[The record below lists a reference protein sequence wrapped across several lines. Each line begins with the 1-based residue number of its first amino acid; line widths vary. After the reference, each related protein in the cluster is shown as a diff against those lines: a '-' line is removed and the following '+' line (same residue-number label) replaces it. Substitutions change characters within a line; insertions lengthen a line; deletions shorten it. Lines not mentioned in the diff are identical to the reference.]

1 MEATRVALLSVPP
14 QSKEDSDKFWESVRD
29 ETAAEL
35 FLQKMLSS
43 KSVEGDSHPFWQLDY
58 PLQVERLVQLGCIRE
73 IADEWASDSDRS
85 RFLSRYGDY
94 LLEGVELDHL
104 IPDPQGPIRGSDL
117 SDRLQKHHGIQP
129 TDRFRLE
136 KVGYGTDE
144 FGTEA
149 SQRARAL
156 YKAWNQFKAGRAH
169 YEEKMFQRGILG
181 LTYEKRT

>member
-104 IPDPQGPIRGSDL
+104 IPDPQGPIRG
-117 SDRLQKHHGIQP
+117 
-129 TDRFRLE
+129 FRPE
-136 KVGYGTDE
+136 RQAPK
-144 FGTEA
+144 A
-149 SQRARAL
+149 SRYSTNRSIPSR
-156 YKAWNQFKAGRAH
+156 KGWIWNR
-169 YEEKMFQRGILG
+169 
-181 LTYEKRT
+181 